1 MVADPGSP
9 EGGGQLCIMLL
20 PNPTQVS
27 LEDMPS
33 LPCWRS
39 SQDALQRKKVAVPVT
54 APPPLTAISH
64 IVVAIPA
71 HPQLPWIR
79 AYWWCPPHPGPSPG
93 HWQIFRRVC
102 HLPAEML
109 AHPLPPSSPRT
120 PVPSPPAPS
129 PTLPIGVTAVAQ
141 TVGLNRL
148 VQFLG
153 TSGPSPRELG
163 QCSFDTQS
171 RFSAGPWAGGA
182 LTPPFSSPVP
192 PPHS

>member
-33 LPCWRS
+33 LACWRS

-109 AHPLPPSSPRT
+109 AHPLPPSSPRSPCT
-120 PVPSPPAPS
+120 KSPCPLTHSPHRSNCRGTDNGAVLISTIPGHLRPVSP
-129 PTLPIGVTAVAQ
+129 
-141 TVGLNRL
+141 
-148 VQFLG
+148 
-153 TSGPSPRELG
+153 
-163 QCSFDTQS
+163 
-171 RFSAGPWAGGA
+171 GA
-182 LTPPFSSPVP
+182 RTMQL
-192 PPHS
+192 

>member
-1 MVADPGSP
+1 
-9 EGGGQLCIMLL
+9 MLL
-20 PNPTQVS
+20 PNATQVS

-33 LPCWRS
+33 LACWRS

-54 APPPLTAISH
+54 HPTPHHSLPSATLLLPSLP
-64 IVVAIPA
+64 IPSFQGLGHTGGA
-71 HPQLPWIR
+71 HPTRALVLDTGKHSAGSVASQLRCLPT
-79 AYWWCPPHPGPSPG
+79 PFPHP
-93 HWQIFRRVC
+93 H
-102 HLPAEML
+102 HA
-109 AHPLPPSSPRT
+109 A

-141 TVGLNRL
+141 TVGPNRL

-153 TSGPSPRELG
+153 TSGPSPRERG

-182 LTPPFSSPVP
+182 LTPPFSSPAP